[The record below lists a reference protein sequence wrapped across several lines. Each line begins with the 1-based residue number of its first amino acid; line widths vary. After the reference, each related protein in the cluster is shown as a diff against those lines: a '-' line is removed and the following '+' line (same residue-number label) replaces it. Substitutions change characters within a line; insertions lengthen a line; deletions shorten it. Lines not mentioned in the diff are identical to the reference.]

1 MHSEDNDKICAE
13 TKVLP
18 KITNNLFSQS
28 AQMTKTFWMPKGHT
42 GRP

>member
-1 MHSEDNDKICAE
+1 MQSEDNDKICAE
-13 TKVLP
+13 TKVVP

-28 AQMTKTFWMPKGHT
+28 AQMTKTFWKKGHT